1 MGTDEEEAIE
11 ISSRYPTINSS
22 TKNCIA
28 GFLLENVETNLA
40 DIDWVISK
48 LKLHPAMKISDLP
61 EELLLNNHSE
71 GSRMKAEVALH
82 TRLEAL
88 VIVLSNFAQMSS
100 SGKLHSFLCTR
111 KLLP

>member
-1 MGTDEEEAIE
+1 MGTDEEEAVE
-11 ISSRYPTINSS
+11 ISSSYPTINSS

-28 GFLLENVETNLA
+28 GFLLQNVETNLA
-40 DIDWVISK
+40 DMEWVISK
-48 LKLHPAMKISDLP
+48 LKLHPTMIISDLP
-61 EELLLNNHSE
+61 EELLLNSHSE

-100 SGKLHSFLCTR
+100 SGKLHSFVFTL
-111 KLLP
+111 KLFP